1 MSEHIKNM
9 ADSCGQ
15 TAENESL
22 ATSRDSLKIWAFLSM
37 TKQRFWMRFLQIIRM
52 WTSFSFS

>member
-22 ATSRDSLKIWAFLSM
+22 ATSRDSLKIWVDVLNYG
-37 TKQRFWMRFLQIIRM
+37 K
-52 WTSFSFS
+52 

>member
-22 ATSRDSLKIWAFLSM
+22 ATSRDSLKIWADVLNYG
-37 TKQRFWMRFLQIIRM
+37 KQVLKDAWVCRGRSRLLVPV
-52 WTSFSFS
+52 